1 MFLGYCHSLLAL
13 RQNDDHIPFLSLNAL
28 LNLFH
33 HTNTNEWLSTHVTNN
48 INFNDVK
55 LPTSNLT
62 LFFWFYFYFILFF
75 HVSCRVV
82 EKKTSFL
89 NILSNPNLN
98 KINKF

>member
-13 RQNDDHIPFLSLNAL
+13 RQNDDHMPFSSLNAL

-55 LPTSNLT
+55 LPTSNIT
-62 LFFWFYFYFILFF
+62 LFFWFYFYF

-82 EKKTSFL
+82 KKKTSFL
-89 NILSNPNLN
+89 NISNLEQSEF
-98 KINKF
+98 K